1 MVIFR
6 EKWRFN
12 VMKRILCLVMVAMAF
27 SFAQDEPYV
36 RNICDT
42 LGAKEVTLQLQQI
55 EETLWY
61 GSKDLSNS
69 DSVKKTVFKDYQD
82 VKPLNGKFT
91 EKLPVSIKASCVES
105 RNQLFQYATW
115 SIDKWSFVNNDSGYA
130 TMIMDVNQYQFPGF
144 DATNSFNVLA
154 IRKGSLP
161 ENNSYSSKEL
171 MVSRTFELNFDWW
184 YSLALYYR
192 GLKFSYT
199 AVVAMDSLSAVKSSI
214 QSLNI
219 PDSISKVQLQ
229 IFHVVLTDPNKNQ
242 PVSSSSEESSSS
254 SVASSSS
261 EKSVS
266 SSSYSGA
273 GPWNCGDNPLLSCSS
288 TYYGSSSSTSK
299 ENSSSSYVQT
309 SSSEQES
316 SSSEE
321 QSTIIGRLGVAPRVF
336 NGPREVRRLD
346 GSKVKAGESL
356 TPGVYYVKG
365 LDGRWKKQ
373 VELP

>member
-1 MVIFR
+1 
-6 EKWRFN
+6 
-12 VMKRILCLVMVAMAF
+12 MKRILCLVMVAMAF
-27 SFAQDEPYV
+27 SFAEAEPYI

-82 VKPLNGKFT
+82 VKPLNGKFM
-91 EKLPVSIKASCVES
+91 EKLPESIKASCVES

-254 SVASSSS
+254 NATSSSS

>member
-69 DSVKKTVFKDYQD
+69 DSVRKTVFKDYQD

-254 SVASSSS
+254 SATSSSS
-261 EKSVS
+261 EKSAS